1 MHFRVITSR
10 DSSKLLTL
18 VTQRPF
24 VKARNAFF
32 LGYNTLGVWSMRQ
45 FHFPPFLSWKINKH
59 ILKSVIGSTETFHS
73 IQVLIYLVRRIMLF
87 LRNTVVCNIFFQKKA
102 KVEITEKER
111 FWNLVK
117 ILVVIGFNRPK
128 YVRMRYEN
136 LQESN
141 GSAIVPVANVL
152 KERQPNQSEAI
163 INSQWQL
170 LFRVL
175 SCGWLKKYF
184 DRETIICCSSSSN
197 IGWIV
202 ILALA
207 VGYFLYFSRG
217 IRRSEVQFLMGT
229 QNSFFVPRSWQDE
242 ENIPLFFFFL
252 PSSSSLL
259 LYICLF

>member
-1 MHFRVITSR
+1 MNFRVITSR

-18 VTQRPF
+18 VTQSPF

-32 LGYNTLGVWSMRQ
+32 LGYNTLGVWSTRQ

-136 LQESN
+136 LQGSN
-141 GSAIVPVANVL
+141 GSAICTCGKRSQRTPAQSKWGYNQFAMATFISCFIL
-152 KERQPNQSEAI
+152 RLIKEI
-163 INSQWQL
+163 LWQRNNNL
-170 LFRVL
+170 L
-175 SCGWLKKYF
+175 
-184 DRETIICCSSSSN
+184 
-197 IGWIV
+197 
-202 ILALA
+202 
-207 VGYFLYFSRG
+207 
-217 IRRSEVQFLMGT
+217 
-229 QNSFFVPRSWQDE
+229 
-242 ENIPLFFFFL
+242 
-252 PSSSSLL
+252 
-259 LYICLF
+259 

>member
-10 DSSKLLTL
+10 DSSNLPKL
-18 VTQRPF
+18 VTKGPF
-24 VKARNAFF
+24 LKVRYAFF
-32 LGYNTLGVWSMRQ
+32 WGRNTLGVWSTRQ
-45 FHFPPFLSWKINKH
+45 LHFPPFLSWKINKH

-117 ILVVIGFNRPK
+117 ILVVLVLIGQTMLECG
-128 YVRMRYEN
+128 MRTFKEVMGLRY
-136 LQESN
+136 
-141 GSAIVPVANVL
+141 VPVANVL

-175 SCGWLKKYF
+175 FCGWLKKYF
-184 DRETIICCSSSSN
+184 DRETIIYCSSSSN

-207 VGYFLYFSRG
+207 LGVFSVLLARNPKVWG
-217 IRRSEVQFLMGT
+217 SIPHGESE
-229 QNSFFVPRSWQDE
+229 
-242 ENIPLFFFFL
+242 FFL
-252 PSSSSLL
+252 CPTLLTRRKKPSSSSLL